1 MWIDREAPPK
11 SQTMWISLF
20 FLTVPL
26 GIILGYGMT
35 VAITSFTS
43 YRYAFFGQT
52 VLMIAPITILFL
64 AFQAKYYQRQT
75 DDSNKSQP
83 LIDII
88 ENSLENSRNRTKQN
102 LSGDNQQEVKA
113 DPPRLSATART
124 FTHGHQSMS
133 ILDPQAL
140 PIGIIVKNL
149 LLNPTYMLS
158 VLAIT
163 NVMFILTA
171 LQFWTTQYAT

>member
-35 VAITSFTS
+35 VAITSFAS
-43 YRYAFFGQT
+43 YKYAFFGQT
-52 VLMIAPITILFL
+52 VLIIAPITILFL

-113 DPPRLSATART
+113 
-124 FTHGHQSMS
+124 
-133 ILDPQAL
+133 
-140 PIGIIVKNL
+140 
-149 LLNPTYMLS
+149 
-158 VLAIT
+158 
-163 NVMFILTA
+163 
-171 LQFWTTQYAT
+171 